1 MTMHRHLHLLGEG
14 LQAFASR
21 DMAKLRDIF
30 HDGVRWHYTGTSVLA
45 GTYVGLE
52 EVFELFARRAAL
64 SQETYALQVDQAIA
78 TDDFVTV
85 LGRTRAQREGA
96 VYEDSICYVY
106 RVERGKVVEAWGI
119 PANPERERAF
129 YG

>member
-1 MTMHRHLHLLGEG
+1 MHSNLHLLDEG

-21 DMAKLRDIF
+21 DMSKLREIF
-30 HDGVRWHYTGTSVLA
+30 HDGVVWHYAGQSCLS
-45 GTYVGLE
+45 GTYLGLP

-64 SQETYALQVDQAIA
+64 SHETYALEVDQAIA

-85 LGRTRAQREGA
+85 LGRTRAEREGE

-106 RVERGKVVEAWGI
+106 RVEHGKVIEAWGI
-119 PANPERERAF
+119 PGHPDRERAF

>member
-1 MTMHRHLHLLGEG
+1 MHRNLHILGEG

-30 HDGVRWHYTGTSVLA
+30 HDGVCWHYAGTSVLC
-45 GTYVGLE
+45 GTYIGLG
-52 EVFELFARRAAL
+52 EVFELFAKRAAL
-64 SQETYALQVDQAIA
+64 SGNTYRLQVEQAIA
-78 TDDFVTV
+78 SDDFVTV
-85 LGRTRAQREGA
+85 LGRTRAERDGE

-106 RVERGKVVEAWGI
+106 RVQNGKVIEAWGI
-119 PANPERERAF
+119 PATPERERAF

>member
-1 MTMHRHLHLLGEG
+1 MHRNLHILGEG

-21 DMAKLRDIF
+21 DMAKLREIF
-30 HDGVRWHYTGTSVLA
+30 HDGVCWHYGGKSMLA
-45 GTYVGLE
+45 GTYIGLH

-64 SQETYALQVDQAIA
+64 SNETYALQVNQAIA
-78 TDDFVTV
+78 DDDFVTV
-85 LGRTRAQREGA
+85 LGRTRAERDGE

-106 RVERGKVVEAWGI
+106 RVERGKVIEAWGI
-119 PANPERERAF
+119 PGNPERERAF

>member
-1 MTMHRHLHLLGEG
+1 MHRNLHILGEG

-30 HDGVRWHYTGTSVLA
+30 HDGVCWHYAGTSVLS
-45 GTYVGLE
+45 GTYIGLG
-52 EVFELFARRAAL
+52 EVFELFAKRAAL
-64 SQETYALQVDQAIA
+64 SENTYALQVEQAIA
-78 TDDFVTV
+78 SDDFVTV
-85 LGRTRAQREGA
+85 LGRTKAEREDE

-106 RVERGKVVEAWGI
+106 RVQNGKVIEAWGI